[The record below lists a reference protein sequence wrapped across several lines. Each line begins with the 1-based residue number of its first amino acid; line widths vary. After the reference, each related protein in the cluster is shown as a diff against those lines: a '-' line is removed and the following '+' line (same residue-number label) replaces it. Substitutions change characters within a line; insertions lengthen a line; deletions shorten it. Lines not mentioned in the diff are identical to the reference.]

1 MVELLTHDPGITN
14 PASQRSL
21 VHDRPQHRR
30 VPPLQ
35 DLLPL
40 EPGIDL
46 FLDLLFVR
54 VGQRAAE
61 HGPRVS
67 GRLQQPWNTRE
78 LPGPQRQSLALDAR
92 PFPEPRRPDLP
103 VQLIPQ
109 VGPQPQQRTAG
120 TQLVD
125 HVAAGGEVLGGHPPR
140 RLHRT
145 DQGGRVADPLAQL
158 FLAQPRGRAVVA
170 QLRAEQ
176 RERARTGLR
185 VP

>member
-1 MVELLTHDPGITN
+1 M
-14 PASQRSL
+14 QRSL

-30 VPPLQ
+30 ILPGQ
-35 DLLPL
+35 DLLTL
-40 EPGIDL
+40 DAGIYL
-46 FLDLLFVR
+46 LLVFLVGVIRPYPTQDGSR
-54 VGQRAAE
+54 VVGCLKQARNE
-61 HGPRVS
+61 C
-67 GRLQQPWNTRE
+67 Q

-92 PFPEPRRPDLP
+92 PLPEPRWPDLP

-109 VGPQPQQRTAG
+109 VGPQPEQRTAG
-120 TQLVD
+120 TQLLD

-140 RLHRT
+140 GLHRA
-145 DQGGRVADPLAQL
+145 DQGGRVADPFAQL
-158 FLAQPRGRAVVA
+158 FLAHPRGRAVMP